1 MLGYTAFC
9 NLSRCLRAR
18 VTGVRSFCTSR
29 EDIPGL
35 RRTAFRKQLAR
46 QRVKFGEAPRAADG
60 PIARVAN
67 VAVRPE
73 HREALIADYNDSV
86 RNAYAQQSGF
96 AGAVLLLDGE
106 DPGLQACS
114 ITLWEAARD
123 LDAAVETSSYAEAMT
138 QLAKHFNGYPETKTW
153 ELAAAFLRPKNIFS
167 SAPKPKT
174 NIQTTVVEV
183 EGNG

>member
-1 MLGYTAFC
+1 M
-9 NLSRCLRAR
+9 
-18 VTGVRSFCTSR
+18 
-29 EDIPGL
+29 

-46 QRVKFGEAPRAADG
+46 QRVKYREAPLAVDG

-73 HREALIADYNDSV
+73 HRDALVADYNDRV
-86 RNAYAQQSGF
+86 RNAYEQQPGF

-123 LDAAVETSSYAEAMT
+123 LDAAVETASYAEAMQ
-138 QLAKHFNGYPETKTW
+138 QLATHFNGYPETKTW
-153 ELAAAFLRPKNIFS
+153 EIAAAFIRPDNALRP
-167 SAPKPKT
+167 APKPKT
-174 NIQTTVVEV
+174 NIRTDVVEV
-183 EGNG
+183 ESER